1 MIKKYLVI
9 LFLPFIFCSQD
20 EKLRIETINV
30 FKEFQP
36 QIANSKKIGEQPIF
50 NDTLSVNVIS
60 HQSILN
66 KNLKFKE
73 TTFYKTPSK
82 FRLHKI
88 NNNFQKYF
96 FINVGSHTF
105 LNTKFHYNNGL
116 SVVHNSGLYLEHN
129 SEDYTLNSPYYTNL
143 NGELKNS
150 IKLYSN
156 RFLNDKLLE
165 ISFQFTR
172 KSGLYW
178 GMLENFPI
186 DTISNFIG
194 NLFNIHANL
203 KQIPNSRFLKSI
215 DLELSSFS
223 HNYKRK
229 ELCLTSS
236 LYFELEKA
244 LRKYSFSVSYKMVHA
259 TLSPDWM
266 IIDNP
271 SFNPQIES
279 GFYHDEMS
287 DMLFKSKLMI
297 SGFKF
302 VDYSL
307 GLDFQYYNL
316 MNMLKYSD
324 SEVNDVK
331 YLIFPSV
338 KIFKNIK
345 NNQRIEFLIEKDLK
359 YHSFSS
365 LFHNISY
372 LDPYYR
378 NSVENEMKFALLYNK
393 EFSENISFFSSVN
406 YNVCKNKLTPFLLSS
421 DTEYTSLFTQHNG
434 LMNPLSFYESDF
446 NGVVG
451 SSSLSFSKNQYD
463 LLISGTVN
471 MLHSSEHIDR
481 NMFPLIEL
489 NSMLTVNLFENFDI
503 SSYAYFVG
511 AREALRIPS
520 LFISNSNLTYVDLE
534 SYFNL
539 NLSMQYAFQNMIF
552 SLDFHNLFGQRM
564 EFFDSYYDDDRMKF
578 RFGFLYNF

>member
-9 LFLPFIFCSQD
+9 LFLPLILCSQD

-36 QIANSKKIGEQPIF
+36 QIAKSKKIGEQPIF

-60 HQSILN
+60 PQSILN

-73 TTFYKTPSK
+73 TIFYKSPSK
-82 FRLHKI
+82 FRLHKV
-88 NNNFQKYF
+88 NNNLQKYF

-129 SEDYTLNSPYYTNL
+129 SEDYTLKSPHYTNL

-178 GMLENFPI
+178 AMLEDFPI

-194 NLFNIHANL
+194 NLFNIQANL
-203 KQIPNSRFLKSI
+203 KQIPNSSFLKSI
-215 DLELSSFS
+215 DLELYSFA
-223 HNYKRK
+223 HNYNRK
-229 ELCLTSS
+229 ELCLNSS

-244 LRKYSFSVSYKMVHA
+244 LRKYSFSISYKMVHA

-266 IIDNP
+266 IIDNL

-287 DMLFKSKLMI
+287 DMLFKSQLMI
-297 SGFKF
+297 SGSRF

-307 GLDFQYYNL
+307 GLDFQYYKL
-316 MNMLKYSD
+316 MNMVRYSD
-324 SEVNDVK
+324 SEFNDVK
-331 YLIFPSV
+331 YLIFPNI

-365 LFHNISY
+365 LFHNTSY
-372 LDPYYR
+372 IDPYYR
-378 NSVENEMKFALLYNK
+378 NSVENEIKFALMYNK
-393 EFSENISFFSSVN
+393 QFSDNISFFSSVN
-406 YNVCKNKLTPFLLSS
+406 YNVLKNKLTPFLLSS
-421 DTEYTSLFTQHNG
+421 DTEYSSLFTQHNG

-471 MLHSSEHIDR
+471 MLNSSEHIDR

-489 NSMLTVNLFENFDI
+489 NSTLTVNLFENFDI
-503 SSYAYFVG
+503 SSDAYFVG

-520 LFISNSNLTYVDLE
+520 LFISDSNLTYVDLE

-552 SLDFHNLFGQRM
+552 SLDFNNLFGQRM

-578 RFGFLYNF
+578 RFGFLYHF

>member
-60 HQSILN
+60 PQSILN

>member
-60 HQSILN
+60 PQSILN

-129 SEDYTLNSPYYTNL
+129 SEDYTLKSPYYTNL

>member
-9 LFLPFIFCSQD
+9 LFLPLILCSQD

-60 HQSILN
+60 PQSILN

-73 TTFYKTPSK
+73 TIFFKSPSK
-82 FRLHKI
+82 FRLHKV
-88 NNNFQKYF
+88 NNNLQKYF

-129 SEDYTLNSPYYTNL
+129 SEDYTLNSPHYTNL

-178 GMLENFPI
+178 AMLEDFPI

-194 NLFNIHANL
+194 NLFNIQANL
-203 KQIPNSRFLKSI
+203 KQIPNSSFLKSI
-215 DLELSSFS
+215 DLELYSFA
-223 HNYKRK
+223 HNYNRK
-229 ELCLTSS
+229 ELCLNSS

-244 LRKYSFSVSYKMVHA
+244 LRKYSFSISYKMVHA

-266 IIDNP
+266 IIDNL

-287 DMLFKSKLMI
+287 DILFKSQLMI
-297 SGFKF
+297 SGSKF
-302 VDYSL
+302 VEYSL
-307 GLDFQYYNL
+307 GLDFQYYKL
-316 MNMLKYSD
+316 MNMVRYSD
-324 SEVNDVK
+324 SEFNDIK
-331 YLIFPSV
+331 YLIFPNI

-378 NSVENEMKFALLYNK
+378 NSVENEIKFALMYNK
-393 EFSENISFFSSVN
+393 QFSENISFFSSVN
-406 YNVCKNKLTPFLLSS
+406 YNVFKNKLTPFLLSS
-421 DTEYTSLFTQHNG
+421 DTEYSSLFTQHNT

-489 NSMLTVNLFENFDI
+489 NSILTVNLFENFDI
-503 SSYAYFVG
+503 SSDAYFVG

-520 LFISNSNLTYVDLE
+520 LFISDSNLTYVDLE

-552 SLDFHNLFGQRM
+552 SLDFNNLFGQRM

-578 RFGFLYNF
+578 RFGFLYHF